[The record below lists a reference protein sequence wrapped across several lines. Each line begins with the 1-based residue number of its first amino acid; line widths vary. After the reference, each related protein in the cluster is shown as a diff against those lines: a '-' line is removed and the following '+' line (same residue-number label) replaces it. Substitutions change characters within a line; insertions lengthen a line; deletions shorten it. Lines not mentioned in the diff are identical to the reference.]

1 MTNYY
6 KLLQIITNYGEE
18 EQRFSSQVAS
28 CNDTLRDVTERVLC
42 KVKLS
47 HLVSVKV
54 NKHVCFRIVSGG
66 VYCIYHLFD
75 LFLVSPCLGS

>member
-1 MTNYY
+1 MT
-6 KLLQIITNYGEE
+6 IITNYGEE

-47 HLVSVKV
+47 HLVSEKV
-54 NKHVCFRIVSGG
+54 NKHVCFRIVSM
-66 VYCIYHLFD
+66 C
-75 LFLVSPCLGS
+75 VSVLYLSPL

>member
-1 MTNYY
+1 MDKPWVSYD
-6 KLLQIITNYGEE
+6 KLLQIIKDYGGK
-18 EQRFSSQVAS
+18 EQRFSLQVAS

-54 NKHVCFRIVSGG
+54 KKYVGFRIVSVC
-66 VYCIYHLFD
+66 VY
-75 LFLVSPCLGS
+75 